1 MEQYPVPQ
9 FIQQEGRIIFFLSF
23 RQFFYMV
30 GAGVIDFFLFYILP
44 WALFII
50 IGPAIFIASVA
61 FAFLKINNMT
71 LAELLFSSIGFSMGG
86 KNYVW
91 KKQES
96 PYPFRPIK
104 RTKIQKLEKKAVL
117 QAQPSQLKKIK
128 TEVEMRTK

>member
-23 RQFFYMV
+23 RQFFYLV
-30 GAGVIDFFLFYILP
+30 GAGVISFFLYYILP

-50 IGPAIFIASVA
+50 AAPVIFIAGAA
-61 FAFLKINNMT
+61 FGFLRINNMS
-71 LAELLFSSIGFSMGG
+71 LAELLSSLIGFSIGG
-86 KNYVW
+86 KSYVW

-104 RTKIQKLEKKAVL
+104 RTTIQKLEKKAVL

-128 TEVEMRTK
+128 TDVEMRTK

>member
-23 RQFFYMV
+23 RQFFYLV
-30 GAGVIDFFLFYILP
+30 GAGAICFFVYYILP
-44 WALFII
+44 K
-50 IGPAIFIASVA
+50 AIFFVVAPLIFAAGAA
-61 FAFLKINNMT
+61 FAFLRINNMS
-71 LAELLFSSIGFSMGG
+71 LAEILFSSIGFSMGG
-86 KNYVW
+86 KSYVW

-104 RTKIQKLEKKAVL
+104 RTTIQKLEQKPVL

-128 TEVEMRTK
+128 TNIDMKTK